1 MRTSTRFGIGLVVAA
16 AVACCSMPGFAQ
28 SAAKACDN
36 AQSPRVLE
44 NYGQRPSFSVD
55 RAPASEGDAI
65 VYVQRPQG
73 RRYLLRR
80 CGQHYH
86 CHVENVQPQCGQQG
100 ATGKCGQPASG
111 SWVEVHTVY
120 SVKVGTGCDPET
132 LDCCLSTAPADPV
145 LVMAYHAKV
154 TSDGPPLQ
162 PIPLP
167 WGFDTARWS
176 GSTTGT
182 KPPTECKPAAKW
194 NFMLGCDFTV
204 SERQLKLFHHFDQA
218 RPLQRQLSNDLTH
231 EPPH

>member
-1 MRTSTRFGIGLVVAA
+1 VRTSTRFGIGLVVAA
-16 AVACCSMPGFAQ
+16 AVACCSMPGIAQ
-28 SAAKACDN
+28 PAAKTCDN

-44 NYGQRPSFSVD
+44 NYGQRPSFSID

-86 CHVENVQPQCGQQG
+86 CHVENVQPHCGQKG
-100 ATGKCGQPASG
+100 AAGECGQPTPG
-111 SWVEVHTVY
+111 SWVEIHTVY
-120 SVKVGTGCDPET
+120 SVMVGTGCDPET
-132 LDCCLSTAPADPV
+132 LDCCLSTAPTDPV
-145 LVMAYHAKV
+145 LVMAHHAKV

-162 PIPLP
+162 PLPLP

-204 SERQLKLFHHFDQA
+204 SVQQLKLFHHFDQA
-218 RPLQRQLSNDLTH
+218 RPLQHQLSNDLTH
-231 EPPH
+231 DPPH